1 LSQASADHRN
11 CAQARLLK
19 RNHIQRMRKNTIA
32 PSAGASSEW
41 RTKMQVRIAK
51 TLRGALLPAV
61 AALSLFAAI
70 PAAQA
75 DQQQTTAQLDNAQN
89 WGVAGLSGMSG
100 AHAQAVRQDFR
111 RYR

>member
-1 LSQASADHRN
+1 
-11 CAQARLLK
+11 
-19 RNHIQRMRKNTIA
+19 
-32 PSAGASSEW
+32 
-41 RTKMQVRIAK
+41 MQVRIIK
-51 TLRGALLPAV
+51 TLRGAVLPAV

-89 WGVAGLSGMSG
+89 WGAARDTGMSG
-100 AHAQAVRQDFR
+100 AFAQAVHPNFR

>member
-1 LSQASADHRN
+1 
-11 CAQARLLK
+11 
-19 RNHIQRMRKNTIA
+19 
-32 PSAGASSEW
+32 
-41 RTKMQVRIAK
+41 MQVRITK

-89 WGVAGLSGMSG
+89 WGAGGGAGMSG
-100 AHAQAVRQDFR
+100 AFAEAVRPHFR
-111 RYR
+111 HYR